1 MKKVILTLALIATF
15 LGSSLATTYET
26 VSDGK
31 WDKNSTWKNNNKP
44 SKDISSS
51 NTVIIKHNVTLK
63 DDIKVEGTLIIQNGG
78 SISSNDKKIEV
89 EQNGK
94 ITANGSVSVKELIIK
109 KGKSCV
115 FTQTVTIK
123 ENIKIEETN
132 VSFSDFVSVEKIE
145 IKKSDVTFS
154 DSVYSSKEIK
164 IEKNTVSFNGGL
176 YGKDKFEAYD
186 CTINYGGNCYI
197 KKEAKIDFCTFNNSG
212 NTTFYFDKKKDIELW
227 EVVINN
233 SGTLEFPRKL
243 KIESSKTSFTNSGIF
258 NVHNNFEIWEGNFI
272 NSGTINIDKD
282 FKNDAKTFVNSGT
295 LNAKKFKNEWNGS
308 FTNNGNLFIIEN
320 LENEN
325 NLINYDSIYVGKDF
339 KNKWGGDVFNY
350 GCIHINGE
358 LVNDYNYTDYEGSC
372 FYANG
377 DVELDWGQNIT
388 TDGDFNAASDLINK
402 GGTIRINGNGK
413 LKVNKKFEN
422 QYGSSLVN
430 NGELII
436 GSGGYMINK
445 NGSSKSGNGVDSK
458 ERVIA
463 GKGWHYISAP
473 VNNAKSSN
481 AFWGA
486 ALYQFNEVS
495 NQWEPIG
502 ANQKLQAM
510 KGYDVYYHNEQEIK
524 FQGKFH
530 DGNYSIDLTKENDGW
545 NLVGNPYPSTID
557 WQAAS
562 GWTKTNV
569 DNAIYIWDPATQN
582 ITTYINGAGTNGG
595 TRYVAPMQGFL
606 VRCNNSNG
614 GSLSINNNA
623 RVEQSVV
630 FRGEENEDL
639 LIRVTVSSDKYNDE
653 TVIRYHENATASFDF
668 NYDAEKMFS
677 KNSDVPQ
684 IYSKS
689 VEGTDA
695 SINSIPTTAV
705 GSSVPVYFKAGVTGS
720 HEVKIDLENFDY
732 GTMIYLEDKMTG
744 EVHDMLTGAYEFESE
759 VTDDPHRFIVHF
771 IPPQSVNNQ
780 GQNDIYTSINDKIT
794 DETVNVYAENKTI
807 HVTNNMD
814 NAQITIVNLVGKV
827 VYKDDNLTE
836 GYSAI
841 STNLDAGYYIV
852 NITNPEN
859 KVSQKL
865 YIR

>member
-1 MKKVILTLALIATF
+1 MKNLILTLALFAAF
-15 LGSSLATTYET
+15 LGSALATNFET
-26 VSDGK
+26 ISNGD
-31 WDKNSTWKNNNKP
+31 WNRNSTWKNNNKP
-44 SKDISSS
+44 GTWWNSSS
-51 NTVIIKHNVTLK
+51 
-63 DDIKVEGTLIIQNGG
+63 
-78 SISSNDKKIEV
+78 
-89 EQNGK
+89 
-94 ITANGSVSVKELIIK
+94 
-109 KGKSCV
+109 
-115 FTQTVTIK
+115 TVTIK
-123 ENIKIEETN
+123 HAITLDKDISFEGTLNIQAGASLTGSNKNISVDQNGEFIANGVVSVKNLTFWRAKQSTFSKQVTVSNTLDIENST
-132 VSFSDFVSVEKIE
+132 VTFSDFVSA
-145 IKKSDVTFS
+145 KKLETYLSDVTFT
-154 DSVYSSKEIK
+154 DSVYVSNEIDLDG
-164 IEKNTVSFNGGL
+164 NTVTFDDGL
-176 YGKDKFEAYD
+176 YSNNKFSAYQ
-186 CTINYGGNCYI
+186 CTINLNGYNYFRRIANGSNTKLNECVFNSSLYTYVDEDFRIWEGTINNSGLLI
-197 KKEAKIDFCTFNNSG
+197 VDDELVTEAKAFNNSG
-212 NTTFYFDKKKDIELW
+212 
-227 EVVINN
+227 
-233 SGTLEFPRKL
+233 
-243 KIESSKTSFTNSGIF
+243 
-258 NVHNNFEIWEGNFI
+258 
-272 NSGTINIDKD
+272 TITVDD
-282 FKNDAKTFVNSGT
+282 FVN
-295 LNAKKFKNEWNGS
+295 EWAGV
-308 FTNNGNLFIIEN
+308 FTNNGNLFITN
-320 LENEN
+320 DLENN
-325 NLINYDSIYVGKDF
+325 NTFTNNDSIYVGADF
-339 KNKWGGDVFNY
+339 NNLWGGDVFNY

-358 LVNDYNYTDYEGSC
+358 LVNNYNYTDYEGSC

-458 ERVIA
+458 QRVIA

-557 WQAAS
+557 WQAVS

-744 EVHDMLTGAYEFESE
+744 EVHDMLTGSFEFESE

-780 GQNDIYTSINDKIT
+780 GQNDIYTSIDDKIT